1 MQADKVSE
9 QIKRFIVQQFPLAR
23 QRDLGHDDP
32 LLESGILDSLGVL
45 DVVTFLENELGLT
58 IADDEL
64 LPENFRSISSVA
76 AFVERKRNA
85 TSLV

>member
-1 MQADKVSE
+1 MQVDKVRE

-23 QRDLGHDDP
+23 QRDLDHDDP

-45 DVVTFLENELGLT
+45 DVVTFLEDELGLT

-64 LPENFRSISSVA
+64 LPENFHSITSVA

-85 TSLV
+85 TSLL

>member
-1 MQADKVSE
+1 MQIDKVSE

-23 QRDLGHDDP
+23 QRDLGRDDP

-45 DVVTFLENELGLT
+45 DVVTFLEDELGLT

-64 LPENFRSISSVA
+64 LPENFRSIASVA

-85 TSLV
+85 TSLL